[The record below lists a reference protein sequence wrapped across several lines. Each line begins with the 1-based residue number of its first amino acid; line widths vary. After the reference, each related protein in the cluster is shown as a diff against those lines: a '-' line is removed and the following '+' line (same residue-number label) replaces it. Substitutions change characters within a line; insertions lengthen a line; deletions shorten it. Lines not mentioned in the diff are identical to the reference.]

1 MPNYRTRMLPSGFAP
16 FLLAFAP
23 LFRSRVWGYVQ
34 VLLLAAILAPGKRTV
49 CSVLRVAGLGG
60 EKHFQNYHRVLN
72 RVRWSGRAA
81 SRILLGLLVPAF
93 APTGPILVGLD
104 DTIERRWG
112 RKIQARGIYR
122 DPVRSS
128 HSHLVKASGLR
139 WLSLMLLVQIPWA
152 GRVWALPFLTVL
164 APSERYHQKR
174 HRRHKTLVNWGRQ
187 MLLQLR
193 RWLPERPIVLVVD
206 SGYAALDFLGCLTS
220 QRRPITCITRLR
232 LDAQL
237 YAPAPPR
244 RKGQIGRPRRKGRR
258 LPSLQQRVTDRKTKW
273 SKVTVPH
280 WYGAG
285 PRTIQVAT
293 GTAVWY
299 RVGLPVVPLRWIL
312 IRDPQQQFR
321 PQALL
326 STDLE
331 VTPGQAVQWFVLR
344 WQLETTW
351 AEVRA
356 KLGVESQRQ
365 GSDLAIARTTPC
377 LLALFS
383 VVTLWATDLHKRGQ
397 LQARLS
403 AWYRKPQLTFSDTI
417 AAVRQ
422 QLWTGSLFA
431 WLSPSQ
437 DPLETSRLLFQHV
450 TETLCYAA

>member
-1 MPNYRTRMLPSGFAP
+1 MLPSDFSP

-23 LFRSRVWGYVQ
+23 LFRSSVWGYAQ
-34 VLLLAAILAPGKRTV
+34 VLLLGAILAPGKRTV
-49 CSVLRVAGLGG
+49 ASVLRIVGLGG
-60 EKHFQNYHRVLN
+60 ETHFQNYHRVLN
-72 RVRWSGRAA
+72 RARWSSRAA
-81 SRILLGLLVPAF
+81 SRILLGLLLKTFVPS
-93 APTGPILVGLD
+93 GPILVGVD

-112 RKIQARGIYR
+112 KKIQARGIYR

-128 HSHLVKASGLR
+128 HSHFVKTSGLR
-139 WLSLMLLVQIPWA
+139 WLSLMLLVEIPWA

-164 APSERYHQKR
+164 APSRRYHQKR
-174 HRRHKTLVNWGRQ
+174 NKRHKTLVDWGRQ

-193 RWLPERPIVLVVD
+193 RWIPERPVVLVVD
-206 SGYAALDFLGCLTS
+206 SGYAALEFLGCLAN
-220 QRRPITCITRLR
+220 RRQPITCITRLR

-237 YAPAPPR
+237 YAPVLAR
-244 RKGQIGRPRRKGRR
+244 RKGQIGRPRRKGVR
-258 LPSLQQRVTDRKTKW
+258 LPSLQQRLIDRRTVW
-273 SKVTVPH
+273 RNVTVPH

-285 PRTIQVAT
+285 PRTIQIAT

-312 IRDPQQQFR
+312 IRDPEQQFR

-326 STDLE
+326 STDLA

-344 WQLETTW
+344 WQLETTF

-365 GSDLAIARTTPC
+365 WSDLAIARTTPC

-383 VVTLWATDLHKRGQ
+383 LVTLLATDLHRRGK
-397 LQARLS
+397 LQIRQS
-403 AWYRKPQLTFSDTI
+403 AWYLKPQMTFSDTI

-422 QLWTGSLFA
+422 QIWTCSLFT
-431 WLSPSQ
+431 WSPKQQ
-437 DPLETSRLLFQHV
+437 DHIETSHLIFQHL
-450 TETLCYAA
+450 TEALCYAA

>member
-1 MPNYRTRMLPSGFAP
+1 MLLLSSRFTPV
-16 FLLAFAP
+16 LLAFAP
-23 LFRSRVWGYVQ
+23 LFSTGVWGYAE
-34 VLLLAAILAPGKRTV
+34 VLLLGAILAPGQRTIT
-49 CSVLRVAGLGG
+49 SVLRIVGLGS

-72 RVRWSGRAA
+72 RARWSSRAA
-81 SRILLGLLVPAF
+81 SRILLGLLITAF
-93 APTGPILVGLD
+93 APSGPLLVGLD

-112 RKIQARGIYR
+112 KKIQARGIYR

-139 WLSLMLLVQIPWA
+139 WLTLMLLVEIPWA

-174 HRRHKTLVNWGRQ
+174 HQRHKTLVNWGRQ

-193 RWLPERPIVLVVD
+193 RWIPKRPIVLVVD
-206 SGYAALDFLGCLTS
+206 SGYAALDFLGCLANRK
-220 QRRPITCITRLR
+220 QPITCITRLR

-237 YAPAPPR
+237 YAPAPAR
-244 RKGQIGRPRRKGRR
+244 RKGQMGRPRRKGVR
-258 LPSLQQRVTDRKTKW
+258 LPSLQQRLLDRKTKW
-273 SKVTVPH
+273 SKIVVPH
-280 WYGAG
+280 WYSAG
-285 PRTIQVAT
+285 PRTIQIAT

-326 STDLE
+326 STDLD
-331 VTPGQAVQWFVLR
+331 VTPGQAVQWFVRR
-344 WQLETTW
+344 WQLETTF

-356 KLGVESQRQ
+356 KLGVETQRQ
-365 GSDLAIARTTPC
+365 WSDLAIARTTPC

-383 VVTLWATDLHKRGQ
+383 LVTLLAADLHQRGK
-397 LQARLS
+397 LQVRLS
-403 AWYRKPQLTFSDTI
+403 AWYHKPQLTFSDTI

-422 QLWTGSLFA
+422 QLWANSLCA
-431 WLSPSQ
+431 RSSPEQ
-437 DPLETSRLLFQHV
+437 DCTKSSSLLFQHLA
-450 TETLCYAA
+450 EALCYAA

>member
-1 MPNYRTRMLPSGFAP
+1 MLLLPSGFAS
-16 FLLAFAP
+16 LLQSFAP
-23 LFRSRVWGYVQ
+23 LFDFRVWSYVQ
-34 VLLLAAILAPGKRTV
+34 LLLAGAILAPGKRTV
-49 CSVLRVAGLGG
+49 TSVLRIVGLGN

-72 RVRWSGRAA
+72 RARWSSRAA
-81 SRILLGLLVPAF
+81 SRILLGLLVQTLVPS
-93 APTGPILVGLD
+93 GPILVGLD

-139 WLSLMLLVQIPWA
+139 WLSLMLLVEIPWA

-174 HRRHKTLVNWGRQ
+174 QQRHKTLVNWGKQ

-193 RWLPERPIVLVVD
+193 RWIPERPLVLVVD
-206 SGYAALDFLGCLTS
+206 SGYAALEFLGCLANRK
-220 QRRPITCITRLR
+220 QPITCITRLR

-237 YAPAPPR
+237 YAPVLPR
-244 RKGQIGRPRRKGRR
+244 RKGQIGRPRRKGAR
-258 LPSLQQRVTDRKTKW
+258 LPSLQQRLMNRKTKW
-273 SKVTVPH
+273 SQVTVPH
-280 WYGAG
+280 WYSAG
-285 PRTIQVAT
+285 PRTIQIAT

-331 VTPGQAVQWFVLR
+331 VAPGQAVQWFVLR
-344 WQLETTW
+344 WQLETTF

-365 GSDLAIARTTPC
+365 WSDLAIARTTPC
-377 LLALFS
+377 LLGLFS
-383 VVTLWATDLHKRGQ
+383 LVTLLATDLHKRGK
-397 LQARLS
+397 LQVRLS

-422 QLWTGSLFA
+422 QLWTDSLFA
-431 WLSPSQ
+431 WSPKSQ
-437 DPLETSRLLFQHV
+437 DPMETAHLLLHHL
-450 TETLCYAA
+450 TEALCYAA